1 MKYLRYLGLPI
12 LVVIGIY
19 FTAKGQYWAWLY
31 LLLLDSIIIGG
42 DAFLGDDRI
51 NTQIPISIHINSAL
65 IYQFTL
71 DFSFGVYCHL
81 HGRGFIQPNA

>member
-19 FTAKGQYWAWLY
+19 FTVKGQCWAWIY

-42 DAFLGDDRI
+42 DAFLGDDRKL
-51 NTQIPISIHINSAL
+51 AL
-65 IYQFTL
+65 A
-71 DFSFGVYCHL
+71 S
-81 HGRGFIQPNA
+81 N